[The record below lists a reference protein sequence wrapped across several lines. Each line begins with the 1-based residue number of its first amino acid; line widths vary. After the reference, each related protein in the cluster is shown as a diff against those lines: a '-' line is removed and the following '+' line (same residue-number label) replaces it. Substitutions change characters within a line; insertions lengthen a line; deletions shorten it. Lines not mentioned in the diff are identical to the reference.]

1 VFYFSIFCNFF
12 HLIRYFFLDIDLQD
26 MYRYTF
32 KKYPEEREG
41 VMKKKQFYV
50 HWKKILFL
58 MGIIVFISSGTAMGA
73 GFALIEQSVSGLGN
87 AYAGGAAGAEDATT
101 IFYNPAGLTRLD
113 GQEMIL
119 GVHIIS
125 PTAKFH
131 NEGSTHVTGAP
142 LTGGN
147 GGNGGVTVLLPN
159 LYYSKKFSDRLSMGI
174 GINSPFGL
182 ATNYDEGWVGR
193 YHALESKVMTVNI
206 NPSIAYKI
214 TEQLSVGA
222 GFSAQYLRARLS
234 KAIDFGTLDAI
245 GAFIPLGIP
254 AGALGLAPQS
264 SDGFVS
270 LEGESWGMTYNLGL
284 LFELTKNTRIG
295 AAYRSRVE
303 HTLRGDADYK
313 DVPAGLAPA
322 PLFKDG
328 EAEASVTL
336 PDSFSV
342 SVFHQLNTKW
352 MIMADFTWTN
362 WSLFDELVVDA
373 DNPYQDNDVTVEN
386 WQDNY
391 RYSIGVTYMPIKE
404 LALRAG
410 TAYDTSAVESKE
422 YRTPRIPD
430 SDRIW
435 AALGAGYRLSKMLS
449 FDIGYAHLFV
459 NDPEI
464 DKDAVD
470 DDMLRGGLKGSYGA
484 DVDIVSAQLNL
495 TF

>member
-1 VFYFSIFCNFF
+1 
-12 HLIRYFFLDIDLQD
+12 
-26 MYRYTF
+26 M
-32 KKYPEEREG
+32 
-41 VMKKKQFYV
+41 KKQFYFY
-50 HWKKILFL
+50 WLKFLFFL
-58 MGIIVFISSGTAMGA
+58 GIFFSISSSTAMGA
-73 GFALIEQSVSGLGN
+73 GFSLIEQSVSGLGN
-87 AYAGGAAGAEDATT
+87 AYAGGAAVAEDATT
-101 IFYNPAGLTRLD
+101 IYYNPAGLIRLD
-113 GQEMIL
+113 GQEIIL
-119 GVHIIS
+119 GSHIIS
-125 PTAKFH
+125 PSAKFH
-131 NEGSTHVTGAP
+131 NEGSTHVTRAALLGDE
-142 LTGGN
+142 
-147 GGNGGVTVLLPN
+147 GGNGGVTVIVPN
-159 LYYSKKFSDRLSMGI
+159 LYYSRKFSDKVSMGI

-206 NPSIAYKI
+206 NPSIAFKI

-222 GFSAQYLRARLS
+222 GFSAQYLKARLS

-254 AGALGLAPQS
+254 AGALGLTPQS

-270 LEGESWGMTYNLGL
+270 LEGDSWGMTYNLGL
-284 LFELTKNTRIG
+284 LFELSKNTRFG

-313 DVPAGLAPA
+313 DVPVGLTTAPI
-322 PLFKDG
+322 FRDG

-336 PDSFSV
+336 PDSFSI
-342 SVFHQLNTKW
+342 SAFHQLNSQW

-362 WSLFDELVVDA
+362 WSLFDELVVDP
-373 DNPYQDNDVTVEN
+373 DNPYQSNDVTVEN

-404 LALRAG
+404 LAIRAG
-410 TAYDTSAVESKE
+410 SAYDTSAVKSKE

-435 AALGAGYRLSKMLS
+435 VAIGASYKLNKMFR

-464 DKDAVD
+464 DKDPVGE
-470 DDMLRGGLKGSYGA
+470 DMLRGGLKGKYEA
-484 DVDIVSAQLNL
+484 HVDIFSAQLNL